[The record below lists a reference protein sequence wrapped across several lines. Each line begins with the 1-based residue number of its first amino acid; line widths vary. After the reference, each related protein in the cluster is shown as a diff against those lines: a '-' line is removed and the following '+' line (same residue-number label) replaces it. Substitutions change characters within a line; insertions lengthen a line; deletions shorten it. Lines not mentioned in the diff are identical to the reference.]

1 MTVASVA
8 AEAVAAESAAAQ
20 SVAAQPPRTGVRDA
34 RAMPL
39 VVPDA
44 LVPLALRLA
53 RANRTFV
60 SAEGARRRIRERA
73 LRPASY
79 GPPPRLRPGVR
90 VDVEQVGSWPVYT
103 IRPRV
108 IRGGVVYVHGG
119 GWVNE
124 IAPQHW
130 WLAARIADE
139 ASVAVTLP
147 IYPLVPFGMALEARD
162 GVRALVLRSLERHG
176 ATCLA
181 GDSAGGQIA
190 LSTALALRDEGVVL
204 PRTTLVSPALDL
216 SWSNPRIPEVQPTDP
231 WLGTPGGRVLA
242 ESWRGALDLLDP
254 VVSPLFGDLAGL
266 GPLTVFTGTR
276 DVLNPDAHVLAER
289 AAAAG
294 VPFELH
300 EAVGQVHVYP
310 LVPTRAGREAQHD
323 LVEGLRAA
331 V

>member
-1 MTVASVA
+1 
-8 AEAVAAESAAAQ
+8 
-20 SVAAQPPRTGVRDA
+20 
-34 RAMPL
+34 MPL
-39 VVPDA
+39 AVPDA

-60 SAEGARRRIRERA
+60 SADGARRRIRENA
-73 LRPASY
+73 LRPARF

-90 VDVEQVGSWPVYT
+90 VDVEQVGGWPVYT
-103 IRPRV
+103 IRPQR
-108 IRGGVVYVHGG
+108 IRGGVVYAHGG

-139 ASVAVTLP
+139 ASAAVTLP
-147 IYPLVPFGMALEARD
+147 IYPLVPFGTALEARD
-162 GVRALVLRSLERHG
+162 GVRALVHRSLDRYG
-176 ATCLA
+176 ATALA

-204 PRTTLVSPALDL
+204 PLTTLISPALDL
-216 SWSNPRIPEVQPTDP
+216 SWSNPRIPEVQPSDP

-242 ESWRGALDLLDP
+242 EKWRGEIDLLDP
-254 VVSPLFGDLAGL
+254 IVSPLFGDLAGL
-266 GPLTVFTGTR
+266 GPLSVYTGTR
-276 DVLNPDAHVLAER
+276 DVLNPDAHNLAEK

-300 EAVGQVHVYP
+300 EAVGQLHVYP
-310 LVPTRAGREAQHD
+310 LVPTRAGHEAQHD
-323 LVEGLRAA
+323 LVDGLRAA
-331 V
+331 L

>member
-1 MTVASVA
+1 
-8 AEAVAAESAAAQ
+8 
-20 SVAAQPPRTGVRDA
+20 
-34 RAMPL
+34 MPL

-60 SAEGARRRIRERA
+60 TAEGARRRIRARA

-79 GPPPRLRPGVR
+79 GPPPRLRSGVR
-90 VDVEQVGSWPVYT
+90 VDAEQVDGWPVYT
-103 IRPRV
+103 LLPRGEV
-108 IRGGVVYVHGG
+108 RGGLVYVHGG

-124 IAPQHW
+124 IVPPHW

-139 ASVAVTLP
+139 AALAVTLP
-147 IYPLVPFGMALEARD
+147 IYPLIPFGTALEARD
-162 GVRALVLRSLERHG
+162 GVRALVLRSLDRHG
-176 ATCLA
+176 PTRLG

-190 LSTALALRDEGVVL
+190 LSTALALRDDGVVL
-204 PRTTLVSPALDL
+204 PRTTLISPALDL
-216 SWSNPRIPEVQPTDP
+216 SWSNPRIPEVQPSDP
-231 WLGTPGGRVLA
+231 WLGTRGGRVLA
-242 ESWRGALDLLDP
+242 DRWRGSLDLLDP

-276 DVLNPDAHVLAER
+276 DVLNPDAHLLAER
-289 AAAAG
+289 AAVAG

-310 LVPTRAGREAQHD
+310 FVPTRTGRAAQDD